1 MHSDRNAKPD
11 EQKLVFSRPKSA
23 GCGQER
29 VDVKCVNA
37 ECVPMGRKGAV
48 GNGHRVLMDC
58 VSVKAWNV
66 FLRSCLRPLVSGS
79 RLRPRRLFLSAFVPH
94 KDMQEARIRKEVAEF
109 GEGGGGGVL

>member
-1 MHSDRNAKPD
+1 MQNRMSKNWSSPAR
-11 EQKLVFSRPKSA
+11 
-23 GCGQER
+23 R
-29 VDVKCVNA
+29 VQDVGRSGFDVKCVNA
-37 ECVPMGRKGAV
+37 ECVPMGRKGAA

-79 RLRPRRLFLSAFVPH
+79 RLRPRHLFLSAFVPH

-109 GEGGGGGVL
+109 GEGGGGAFVIIG